1 MIAMSKM
8 DHVHVKLQKEK
19 KELFLK
25 LCEEEG
31 IDISQ
36 GIRDLI
42 YEAVARGYIIKERK
56 ERLQRIAQGGN
67 A

>member
-1 MIAMSKM
+1 MTMSGTA
-8 DHVHVKLQKEK
+8 HIHVKLDREK

-31 IDISQ
+31 VDVSQ
-36 GIRDLI
+36 AIRDLI
-42 YEAVARGYIIKERK
+42 YEAIARGYIIKERK
-56 ERLQRIAQGGN
+56 ERYQKVAQGGS

>member
-1 MIAMSKM
+1 MPATA
-8 DHVHVKLQKEK
+8 HVHAKLDPEK

-36 GIRDLI
+36 CVRDLI
-42 YEAVARGYIIKERK
+42 YEAIARGYIIKERK
-56 ERLQRIAQGGN
+56 ERLQRIERGGD

>member
-1 MIAMSKM
+1 MMTMPTTHI
-8 DHVHVKLQKEK
+8 HVKLDREK

-25 LCEEEG
+25 LCEDEG

-36 GIRDLI
+36 CVRDLI
-42 YEAVARGYIIKERK
+42 YEAIARGYIIKERK
-56 ERLQRIAQGGN
+56 ERLQKIVQGGN

>member
-1 MIAMSKM
+1 MSQT
-8 DHVHVKLQKEK
+8 HITVKLDKRL

-31 IDISQ
+31 VDISQ
-36 GIRDLI
+36 ATRELI
-42 YEAVARGYIIKERK
+42 TEALARGYIIKERK
-56 ERLQRIAQGGN
+56 ERLQKISSGGGN

>member
-1 MIAMSKM
+1 MSQT
-8 DHVHVKLQKEK
+8 HITVKLDKRL

-31 IDISQ
+31 VDISQ
-36 GIRDLI
+36 GIRELVV
-42 YEAVARGYIIKERK
+42 EAISRGYIIKERK
-56 ERLQRIAQGGN
+56 ERLEKITKSGN